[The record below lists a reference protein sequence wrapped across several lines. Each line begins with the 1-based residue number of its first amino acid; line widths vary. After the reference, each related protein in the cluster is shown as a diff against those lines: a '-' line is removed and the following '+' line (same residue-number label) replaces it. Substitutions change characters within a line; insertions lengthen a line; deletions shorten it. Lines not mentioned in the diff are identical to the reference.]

1 MHTPGPWMAYGKSIT
16 AIGRTNTADCAVWG
30 SIACV
35 LELLDIDEDGS
46 EWAASGDIASNV
58 ALIAAA
64 PEMLDMLVE
73 LQQCAQY
80 WSEYDVPLGIVDRLN
95 AVIKKAKG
103 DSYGESD

>member
-30 SIACV
+30 AIACV

-64 PEMLDMLVE
+64 PDMLDMLIE
-73 LQQCAQY
+73 LQESAQY
-80 WSEYDVPLGIVDRLN
+80 WSEYGAPFNIVNRLN
-95 AVIKKAKG
+95 AVISKAKG
-103 DSYGESD
+103 E